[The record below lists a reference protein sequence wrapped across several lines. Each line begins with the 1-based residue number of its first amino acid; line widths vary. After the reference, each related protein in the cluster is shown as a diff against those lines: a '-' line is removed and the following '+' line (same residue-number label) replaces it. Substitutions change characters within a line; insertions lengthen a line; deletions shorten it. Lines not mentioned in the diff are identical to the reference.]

1 MKSSAQKRLI
11 PKQPIDDGLIDFEE
25 VQKNRELLS
34 LRQYQTNHLGFFL
47 KEWRSIDR
55 SDAGTGK
62 TPVMCL
68 WLYARSQEDRCI
80 WAMPKS
86 LLSKNY
92 EELLLWSNLQP
103 HQIVLVDG
111 TPDQRK
117 KQMDWKDGRVFMMGF
132 DTFANNWEYLRSK
145 YSNVVHFCGDEFHR
159 GFSTHGVRNWRNPLK
174 FDGPRR
180 TVMLYEFLHKGG
192 SMLATTGTLING
204 RLTSA
209 FPVIHLINPVYY
221 GTYTTFESWHCIL
234 DNWGKP
240 IMYKNHDRLS
250 AILDKHGRR
259 ITYQEAYGEEN
270 KQIFVIQCN
279 MGVNQKKAY
288 KQFEERAI
296 LELEDGFIESKSSAT
311 TLRKCMELMQ
321 VPELFDIQDNNDDG
335 KEAHLQDEVELAIEE
350 KQQLLIFDPIKNA
363 QVKWARI
370 LNDMGRKAEVMNGDV
385 TGTQRMWQDKRF
397 REGEITD
404 LVCSPDVAGVGFN
417 WEHVNTVIFMMLD
430 WQDTTF
436 IQNYRRA
443 LRGTRTQPL
452 RILVFQYRASI
463 DQKIAQK
470 LNWKSENRLRVE
482 GGTEVNIGDKP
493 KVDKTSLSMADIVK
507 TGTN

>member
-1 MKSSAQKRLI
+1 
-11 PKQPIDDGLIDFEE
+11 
-25 VQKNRELLS
+25 
-34 LRQYQTNHLGFFL
+34 
-47 KEWRSIDR
+47 
-55 SDAGTGK
+55 
-62 TPVMCL
+62 
-68 WLYARSQEDRCI
+68 
-80 WAMPKS
+80 MPKS

-103 HQIVLVDG
+103 HQIVMVDG
-111 TPDQRK
+111 NPEQRK

-132 DTFANNWEYLRSK
+132 DTFANNWEYLRSR

-159 GFSTHGVRNWRNPLK
+159 GFSNHGKRHWKNPNK

-180 TVMLYEFLHKGG
+180 TVMLYEYLHKGG
-192 SMLATTGTLING
+192 DLLATTGTLING

-221 GTYTTFESWHCIL
+221 GTYDSFISWHCIV
-234 DNWGKP
+234 DAWGNP
-240 IMYKNHDRLS
+240 VYYKNHDRLS

-259 ITYQEAYGEEN
+259 ITYEQAYGKEN
-270 KQIFVIQCN
+270 KQLFVISCN
-279 MGVNQKKAY
+279 MGTNQKKAY

-296 LELEDGFIESKSSAT
+296 LELEDEVIEAKSGAVS
-311 TLRKCMELMQ
+311 LRKCMEIMQ
-321 VPELFDIQDNNDDG
+321 VPELFGITDDNPEG
-335 KEAHLQDEVELAIEE
+335 KEARLRDEVELAIEE
-350 KQQLLIFDPIKNA
+350 KQQLLIFDPMKSA
-363 QVKWARI
+363 QKKWATI
-370 LNDMGRKAEVMNGDV
+370 LNEMGRRAEVMNGDV
-385 TGTQRMWQDKRF
+385 TGNQRMWQDKKF

-417 WEHVNTVIFMMLD
+417 WEHVNTVIFMLLD

-463 DQKIAQK
+463 DQQIAQK
-470 LNWKSENRLRVE
+470 LNWKSENRTRVE
-482 GGTEVNIGDKP
+482 GGTEVRISAKNSFENQ
-493 KVDKTSLSMADIVK
+493 SLSMADILK
-507 TGTN
+507 TGTE